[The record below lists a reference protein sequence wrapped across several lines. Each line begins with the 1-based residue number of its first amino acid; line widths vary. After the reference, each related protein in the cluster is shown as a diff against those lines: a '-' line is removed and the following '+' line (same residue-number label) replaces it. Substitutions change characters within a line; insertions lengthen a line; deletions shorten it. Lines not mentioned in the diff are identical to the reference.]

1 MIEEMMINIKSFFSE
16 MAEKYGWMFKKADV
30 VLSVGDTLTFESHA
44 HGSVGLWYEL
54 EYDETAF
61 KESRSS
67 SYVNSS
73 FSENPCPGG
82 DEELVTVL
90 LTAQKEGGFLRKEIE
105 NFRGERT
112 LKKTHIVCVNR

>member
-1 MIEEMMINIKSFFSE
+1 MK
-16 MAEKYGWMFKKADV
+16 EKYGWMFKKPDV
-30 VLSVGDTLTFESHA
+30 VLSIGDTLTLESHA

-82 DEELVTVL
+82 DEELVTVR
-90 LTAQKEGGFLRKEIE
+90 LTAQKEGGFLIKEIE